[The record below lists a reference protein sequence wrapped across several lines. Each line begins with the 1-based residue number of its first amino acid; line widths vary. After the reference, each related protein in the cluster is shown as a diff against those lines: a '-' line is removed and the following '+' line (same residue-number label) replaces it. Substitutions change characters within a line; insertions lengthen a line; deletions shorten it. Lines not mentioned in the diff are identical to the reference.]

1 MTQAPDFEEKR
12 QFERYPLMLD
22 AEVALGGEALDITI
36 FDVSAGGAKI
46 RFKADPLKRI
56 VLKVPPF
63 GEFEGEVVWKDDEYV
78 GIKFHED
85 QQKMA
90 EIIVEMTRKS
100 RGR

>member
-1 MTQAPDFEEKR
+1 MTQAPEFEEKR

-22 AEVALGGEALDITI
+22 AEVALGGEALGITI

-46 RFKADPLKRI
+46 RFKEDPLKRI

-78 GIKFHED
+78 GVKFHED
-85 QQKMA
+85 QGKMA
-90 EIIVEMTRKS
+90 EVILEMTRHS